1 VREGSAARERLALA
15 VDMPLEQGL
24 ALYSRVAPF
33 MGYAKVGLSLFVEHG
48 PAAVAAFQK
57 LGGQVF
63 LDLKLHDIPN
73 TVELAAARAGALGVA
88 LLTVHASGGEAMVR
102 AAVKGAREGARSQGH
117 PPPRVLA
124 VTVLTSLSAP
134 EVAEVGFAAAP
145 EAAAQR
151 LAQLAVR
158 AGVDGL
164 VCSPR
169 EAEGL
174 RRLLGPSPFLCTP
187 GIRPVGAER
196 GDQSRAETP
205 AFAVRAGADLL
216 VVGRPVHTARD
227 PVTAARD
234 IAEEVSSG

>member
-1 VREGSAARERLALA
+1 MMDGSAARERLALA
-15 VDMPLEQGL
+15 VDMPLEPGL

-33 MGYAKVGLSLFVEHG
+33 MGYAKVGLSLYVEHG
-48 PAAVAAFQK
+48 PAAVTAFQK
-57 LGGQVF
+57 LGGRVF

-88 LLTVHASGGEAMVR
+88 LLTVHAAGGEAMVK
-102 AAVKGAREGARSQGH
+102 AAVKGAREGAQRQGH

-124 VTVLTSLSAP
+124 VTVLTSLSAAD
-134 EVAEVGFAAAP
+134 VADIGFSSAP

-151 LAQLAVR
+151 LAQLAIR
-158 AGVDGL
+158 AGADGL

-187 GIRPVGAER
+187 GIRPAGAEP
-196 GDQSRAETP
+196 GDQARAETP

-216 VVGRPVHTARD
+216 VVGRPVHTALE
-227 PVTAARD
+227 PVAAAR
-234 IAEEVSSG
+234 ALAQEVSSG